1 MGRCVL
7 IHPNDGTL
15 GTLGT
20 ARVRTH
26 DLPFPSELVREAYL
40 VRLPAVDGAL
50 ARAHVGD
57 VLVLLAAKCE
67 PAGARVR
74 GTGVAIHR
82 RESLL
87 AAHALA
93 RVQRGH
99 RFGADR
105 VYQPITRAGVHVN
118 FTRLYSFR
126 VDGAE
131 CQDGPLRLS
140 HPRPRVPFRLFPRHR
155 HHTLRDRTSRR
166 AVHAVRHTLQ
176 LREVTVRDQRQ
187 DVNVVV
193 SVVHRDDPVG
203 KVHRRVGNR

>member
-7 IHPNDGTL
+7 PND

-67 PAGARVR
+67 PTGTCIR

-82 RESLL
+82 RDSLL

-99 RFGADR
+99 RPSADR
-105 VYQPITRAGVHVN
+105 VYQPIAHARVVN
-118 FTRLYSFR
+118 FTRLYNFR

-131 CQDGPLRLS
+131 GQDGPLRLS

-176 LREVTVRDQRQ
+176 LGEVTIRDQRQ

-193 SVVHRDDPVG
+193 IVVHRDDPVG
-203 KVHRRVGNR
+203 KVHRRVGDR